1 MRALKGAGLAQ
12 YRFFDDVRLASF
24 PHPAVFSLSLFL
36 SFSLFPGICLSFLSP
51 ATCLSFCKEL
61 DEFLFL

>member
-12 YRFFDDVRLASF
+12 DRFFDDVRLASF
-24 PHPAVFSLSLFL
+24 PHPAVL